1 MYKKA
6 ETEFIINAGACIVS
20 KNILSGKSKLKW
32 LFREESIESP
42 DSGWRFFSETD
53 DDDYVNDPNN
63 LVVCDYNTVAEIE
76 PAIIPTYVFP
86 VGSDLQLVAE
96 NGRIYFVD
104 NLTEEEI
111 DLGYL

>member
-1 MYKKA
+1 M
-6 ETEFIINAGACIVS
+6 
-20 KNILSGKSKLKW
+20 
-32 LFREESIESP
+32 
-42 DSGWRFFSETD
+42 
-53 DDDYVNDPNN
+53 
-63 LVVCDYNTVAEIE
+63 AEIE
-76 PAIIPTYVFP
+76 PAIIPTYAFP